1 MGISMEAQKEAIL
14 EKSKKT
20 MSVPEMRRLLGLKKT
35 DSYCQLHRKFIQTII
50 VHGQERFEHD
60 SLQK

>member
-35 DSYCQLHRKFIQTII
+35 DGYWLVHRIKICYLHFILCYKY
-50 VHGQERFEHD
+50 F
-60 SLQK
+60 L

>member
-20 MSVPEMRRLLGLKKT
+20 MSVPEMRRRSDT
-35 DSYCQLHRKFIQTII
+35 T
-50 VHGQERFEHD
+50 E
-60 SLQK
+60 

>member
-20 MSVPEMRRLLGLKKT
+20 MVRAGNAT
-35 DSYCQLHRKFIQTII
+35 AFGT
-50 VHGQERFEHD
+50 
-60 SLQK
+60 